1 MPESLFKPR
10 SLFALF
16 PLLFWSA
23 AHAELRV
30 AGVGDRLA
38 DNVRLFSALAD
49 EPCDAPAWRVRR
61 RYARLANDTA
71 RALEPFGFYS
81 PDISTSLTTDDE
93 CWQAVVEIDPGSP
106 TLWRN
111 VDFRLNGEAES
122 DPSVDDLKDSVASLP
137 GKPLDHEAYETY
149 KRNLQIIAAD
159 RGYVDMTFTEAK
171 IDVWPDDL
179 AADLT
184 LHVDS
189 GMRYAF
195 GDIDVTQSVLDP
207 ELVSGY
213 IAIDAGTPFDR
224 RTLQRAQRDLSDS
237 GYFGRVQLT
246 ANYEVAENGRIP
258 VSAVLEPGTRI
269 EYTVGAGAST
279 DTGPRFRA
287 GFRNNR
293 INSRGHR
300 LRTDLNVSTLLQGL
314 SAEYRMPL
322 GDPRS
327 EWRSFT
333 GAVSHEQTDTFETDT
348 VNLGFRRSHLLRSSW
363 IRTTG
368 FDVTYDQFEV
378 AAEQQDTLLLVPS
391 LTFDQK
397 LADADLYPSRGR
409 RLTFEI
415 NGTSESIGSSTTYLQ
430 LTAQARWV
438 RALGDR
444 TRILARSILGYT
456 ETDDFDRLP
465 PSVRFFAGG
474 DESIRG
480 YDLDS
485 LGTLDAD
492 GEVVGGTR
500 LVVAS
505 LEIERRITGNFYGA
519 VFADAGNAFS
529 DEEFDPVVGAGLGIK
544 WRSPVGPVRL
554 YVGFPVDD
562 DDRNPRFHLRLGA
575 DL

>member
-1 MPESLFKPR
+1 MPARLLKPESLI
-10 SLFALF
+10 ALTS
-16 PLLFWSA
+16 LLFWSA
-23 AHAELRV
+23 ASAELRIE
-30 AGVGDRLA
+30 GVGDRLA
-38 DNVRLFSALAD
+38 GNVRLFSALAD

-61 RYARLANDTA
+61 RYARLADEAA

-81 PDISTSLTTDDE
+81 PHVNTSLNMDDE
-93 CWQAVVEIDPGSP
+93 CWRAIVEIDPGSQ

-111 VDFRLNGEAES
+111 VDFRLDGEAEF
-122 DPSVDDLKDSVASLP
+122 DPSVDDLKDSVARLP
-137 GKPLDHEAYETY
+137 GKPLDHDTYETY

-159 RGYVDMTFTEAK
+159 RGYVDLAFTEAK
-171 IDVWPDDL
+171 VDVWPEDL

-189 GMRYAF
+189 GARYAF
-195 GDIDVTQSVLDP
+195 GDIDVMQDVLDP
-207 ELVSGY
+207 DLVSGY
-213 IAIDAGTPFDR
+213 IAIDEGTPFDR

-237 GYFGRVQLT
+237 GYFGRIQLT
-246 ANYEVAENGRIP
+246 ANYEDAADGRIP

-293 INSRGHR
+293 INPRGHR

-314 SAEYRMPL
+314 TAEYRMPL

-368 FDVTYDQFEV
+368 FDVSYDQFEV
-378 AAEQQDTLLLVPS
+378 ADEREDTLLLVPS
-391 LTFDQK
+391 LTYDQK

-438 RALGDR
+438 RALGNR
-444 TRILARSILGYT
+444 TRVLARSILGYT
-456 ETDDFDRLP
+456 ETDDFDQLP

-485 LGTLDAD
+485 LGTLDAN

-505 LEIERRITGNFYGA
+505 VEVERQITGNFYGA

-529 DEEFDPVVGAGLGIK
+529 DEDFDPVVGAGIGIK

-554 YVGFPVDD
+554 YVGFPVNE
-562 DDRNPRFHLRLGA
+562 DDRDPRLHLRLGA

>member
-1 MPESLFKPR
+1 MPARLLKPESLI
-10 SLFALF
+10 ALTS
-16 PLLFWSA
+16 LLFWSA
-23 AHAELRV
+23 ASAELRIE
-30 AGVGDRLA
+30 GVGDRLA
-38 DNVRLFSALAD
+38 GNVRLFSALAD

-61 RYARLANDTA
+61 RYARLADEAA

-81 PDISTSLTTDDE
+81 PHVNTSLNMDDE
-93 CWQAVVEIDPGSP
+93 CWRAIVEIDPGSQ

-111 VDFRLNGEAES
+111 VDFRLDGEAEF
-122 DPSVDDLKDSVASLP
+122 DPSVDDLKDSVARLP
-137 GKPLDHEAYETY
+137 GKPLDHDTYETY

-159 RGYVDMTFTEAK
+159 RGYVDLAFTEAK
-171 IDVWPDDL
+171 VDVWPEDL

-189 GMRYAF
+189 GARYAF
-195 GDIDVTQSVLDP
+195 GDIDVMQDVLDP
-207 ELVSGY
+207 DLVSGY
-213 IAIDAGTPFDR
+213 IAIDEGTPFDR

-237 GYFGRVQLT
+237 GYFGRIQLT
-246 ANYEVAENGRIP
+246 ANYEDAADGRIP

-293 INSRGHR
+293 INPRGHR

-314 SAEYRMPL
+314 TAEYRMPL

-368 FDVTYDQFEV
+368 FDVSYDQFEV
-378 AAEQQDTLLLVPS
+378 ADEREDTLLLVPS
-391 LTFDQK
+391 LTYDQK

-415 NGTSESIGSSTTYLQ
+415 NGTSESIGSSSTYLQ

-444 TRILARSILGYT
+444 TRVLARSILGYT
-456 ETDDFDRLP
+456 ETDDFDQLP

-485 LGTLDAD
+485 LGTLDAN

-505 LEIERRITGNFYGA
+505 IEVERQITGNFYGA

-529 DEEFDPVVGAGLGIK
+529 DEDFDPVVGAGIGIK

-554 YVGFPVDD
+554 YVGFPVNE
-562 DDRNPRFHLRLGA
+562 DDRDPRLHLRLGA